1 MATTILVK
9 RNTTNSS
16 APSTSDLEI
25 GEFAFDLFCN
35 YQKFVQEI
43 TDIWSGELTDDNVI
57 TGICTK
63 YILKTNQF
71 NFLRS

>member
-25 GEFAFDLFCN
+25 GELSLNLYGNNEDNTVFCRICGEVLGTTET
-35 YQKFVQEI
+35 Q
-43 TDIWSGELTDDNVI
+43 DIIEFKW
-57 TGICTK
+57 
-63 YILKTNQF
+63 KT
-71 NFLRS
+71 